1 MARLDMG
8 DMLPKEAI
16 SQRITGDTQ
25 FMFQFYKPCIH
36 YFEPSSLISTMNEPR
51 LRQSLKVALQTC
63 PLLFSRFVVQPDLS
77 VTLDYSPTNP
87 NLPTLEFAHS
97 RLTFREVRSN
107 NFAYAMDTPMLMAK
121 VTYMSDGGIAMF
133 SMTNHVAFDGSAMFH
148 FLAHWAKCC
157 RAIGTHTTVARPA
170 ELEPYAV
177 SLVAHTDRD
186 PECGPQEISVD
197 ATRTPQQLM
206 LANTK
211 SVSELQACVFSISLA
226 NVQRLKKQTEQSGVL
241 DNDEWVSSNNAVAAF
256 VCQCVA
262 RANTDAQVYEAQ
274 DWTFFQSLDMRHP
287 LGLPTG
293 GLGSPLI
300 LAECSV
306 PLAAIYEPAQLPEIT
321 RTIRQCV
328 NKYDKTYCQEA
339 MDWMNSSYACL
350 AKTVGEPWRHFWFT
364 ALNTNRT
371 AVGVSC
377 MNRIPIYD
385 VDFGAGRPVMARSF
399 NPRPNYIIVFPGPP
413 AMTARYAAMP
423 MAYDSLHLYV
433 TLEKPAMEALRSD
446 KEWCRM
452 CSVVSE
458 F

>member
-1 MARLDMG
+1 
-8 DMLPKEAI
+8 AI

-51 LRQSLKVALQTC
+51 LRQSLKAALQTC

-97 RLTFREVRSN
+97 RLTFREVRSS
-107 NFAYAMDTPMLMAK
+107 NFAYAFAQTHNLDMPIPDGTIKRSMDTPMLMVK

-177 SLVAHTDRD
+177 SLVAHTDSD

-197 ATRTPQQLM
+197 ATRTPQQLI

-241 DNDEWVSSNNAVAAF
+241 NNDEWVSSNNAVAAF

-274 DWTFFQSLDMRHP
+274 DWTFF
-287 LGLPTG
+287 
-293 GLGSPLI
+293 
-300 LAECSV
+300 
-306 PLAAIYEPAQLPEIT
+306 
-321 RTIRQCV
+321 
-328 NKYDKTYCQEA
+328 
-339 MDWMNSSYACL
+339 
-350 AKTVGEPWRHFWFT
+350 
-364 ALNTNRT
+364 
-371 AVGVSC
+371 
-377 MNRIPIYD
+377 
-385 VDFGAGRPVMARSF
+385 
-399 NPRPNYIIVFPGPP
+399 
-413 AMTARYAAMP
+413 
-423 MAYDSLHLYV
+423 
-433 TLEKPAMEALRSD
+433 
-446 KEWCRM
+446 
-452 CSVVSE
+452 
-458 F
+458 